1 MKAFAAAP
9 LVLALLAPSA
19 AQLDPGSVSI
29 GHICRAESSF
39 VASKGPRKIEFLPG
53 MGSGGFPVRTSS
65 AEAQRWFDY
74 GVQLYHAFYHEDSR
88 LAFDKAA
95 AADPDCALC
104 RWGQGLSHGPTQNFD
119 IEAAEM
125 KTALGFA
132 EQALKASR
140 TDEERRLSQALVDRY
155 KAPQNAR
162 TEMAFAAALLKAVAG
177 DPARVDI
184 RLFAAEA
191 LLTADR
197 RGDHASA
204 QQAFAMLQPILKAE
218 PDNTAAIHYEIH
230 ASEAAGHPAD
240 ALPYAERLAGLAP
253 GASHLIHMAAHTYIH
268 VGGYEQVAALNA
280 RALDVDAAHAR
291 ATDAPGVLGSP
302 DYYPHNLSFGLAGAM
317 MAGDGA
323 LAVKFADDAKAAFPP
338 GGRANIDYI
347 FPRVMSAY
355 GRYAPERALALP
367 EPKASD
373 RYAVAMWR
381 YARGEALAAKGDAKA
396 VLEESRQIGAALA
409 RNPDAKDK
417 GGDDTSLSVARIAQ
431 QVLKG
436 RAEMLDGRPA
446 DAARTFAG
454 AAAMQEKFKWGMDPP
469 PWWYPVRRSLAAADL
484 KAGRDADALRE
495 ATASLKAWPGDGLAL
510 KVRALAEQQLGQ
522 EAAAKADEAAAQAAW
537 HGALSGVSIE
547 TI

>member
-19 AQLDPGSVSI
+19 AQLDAGAVSV
-29 GHICRAESSF
+29 GHICRAESGF
-39 VASKGPRKIEFLPG
+39 VASKGPRKIGFLPG
-53 MGSGGFPVRTSS
+53 IGTGGFAVRTTS

-74 GVQLYHAFYHEDSR
+74 GVQLYHAFYHEDSP

-104 RWGQGLSHGPTQNFD
+104 RWGQALSHGPTQNFD
-119 IEAAEM
+119 IDAAET

-132 EQALKASR
+132 EQALKVSR
-140 TDEERRLSQALVDRY
+140 TDEERRLSQALIERY
-155 KAPQNAR
+155 KAPQTSR
-162 TEMAFAAALLKAVAG
+162 TEDAFAAALLKAVAN
-177 DPARVDI
+177 DPAKLDI

-197 RGDHASA
+197 RGDHAAA
-204 QQAFAMLQPILKAE
+204 QQAVAMLRPILKGQ

-230 ASEAAGHPAD
+230 ATEAAGHPAD

-268 VGGYEQVAALNA
+268 VGRYEQVAALNA
-280 RALDVDAAHAR
+280 RALEVDAAHAR
-291 ATDAPGVLGSP
+291 ASDAPGVLGSP

-323 LAVKFADDAKAAFPP
+323 LAVKFADDAKVAFPP

-355 GRYAPERALALP
+355 GRYAPARALALP
-367 EPKASD
+367 EPKAGD

-381 YARGEALAAKGDAKA
+381 YARGEALAGKADAKA
-396 VLEESRQIGAALA
+396 VLEESRQIGVALA
-409 RNPDAKDK
+409 QKPAPKDK
-417 GGDDTSLSVARIAQ
+417 DDMGLSVARIAQ
-431 QVLKG
+431 QVLQG

-446 DAARTFAG
+446 DAARIFAG
-454 AAAMQEKFKWGMDPP
+454 AAAMQEKAKWGMDPP
-469 PWWYPVRRSLAAADL
+469 PWWYPVRRSLAAAYL
-484 KAGRDADALRE
+484 KAGRNADAVRE
-495 ATASLKAWPGDGLAL
+495 ASASLGAWPADALAL
-510 KVRALAEQQLGQ
+510 KVRALAEQKLGQ
-522 EAAAKADEAAAQAAW
+522 TAAAKADETAAQAAW
-537 HGALSGVSIE
+537 HGALSGVPVEMI
-547 TI
+547 